1 MALVG
6 DLVPITQ
13 RQVAMGRLLFAT
25 MSGNILGAA
34 AAGAI
39 ADLTNWR
46 GVLLGSAAIGATAL
60 LIMVMGLRG
69 LVKDKPQK
77 FEIAGQVEN
86 FRAIFSNPL
95 AKICFIAVFL
105 EGAFLFGLFPHMAA
119 LLYEDGETRASIAGI
134 VIAGFGVGGMIYTFV
149 VHLLVKHTP
158 ERPMMFVGGALMGLG
173 LLLVALRAPWQVEF
187 GIFILFGFAF
197 YLLHGPIQVHV
208 TELAPAA
215 RSSASAMHAAFF
227 FLGHATGP
235 VLYTFGFA
243 RIGVTASLGIAA
255 TVLLLTGLWAAF
267 ALRQPRTAAGG

>member
-1 MALVG
+1 V
-6 DLVPITQ
+6 
-13 RQVAMGRLLFAT
+13 LF
-25 MSGNILGAA
+25 
-34 AAGAI
+34 
-39 ADLTNWR
+39 
-46 GVLLGSAAIGATAL
+46 GSAALGATAL
-60 LIMVMGLRG
+60 GIMMLGLRG
-69 LVKDKPQK
+69 LVKDTPRR
-77 FEIAGQVEN
+77 FEISGQIAN

-95 AKICFIAVFL
+95 AKVCFGAVFL

-149 VHLLVKHTP
+149 VHLLVKHAP

-173 LLLVALRAPWQVEF
+173 LLLIALRAPWQVEF

-215 RSSASAMHAAFF
+215 RSSAAAMHAAFF
-227 FLGHATGP
+227 FLGHAAGP

-243 RIGVTASLGIAA
+243 RIGVTASLAVAA
-255 TVLLLTGLWAAF
+255 SVLLLTGLWAAL
-267 ALRQPRTAAGG
+267 ALRQTRAGAGG